1 MQKRFGL
8 FCLPSNIND
17 QCTPIVNQFFV
28 ERAPW
33 ADNNPYARQYFLQQH
48 MVAVDHKPRMAMW
61 GKGQQQGVGC
71 RYRQQNC
78 LCTWHHS
85 IPFKKKIEKAGGVYV
100 QHSAINDDGGRDLI
114 LEDST
119 PRSVENDAFK
129 GIVGQS
135 TKMQEI
141 FRLVERVADSDS
153 TILING
159 ETGTGKGLIA
169 QAIHKQSYRKDKP
182 FVSIN
187 CGAIPENL
195 LESEL
200 FGHLKGAFTGATANK
215 VGKFEA
221 ANGGTIFLD
230 EIGDMSQDLQ
240 VKILKVLEER
250 CFEPVG
256 GCKTVTVNV
265 RIVAATHRDLEEE
278 VQKGNFREDLFY
290 RLFVIPVNL
299 PSLRERRSD
308 IPHFVAHFLNC
319 LNQAKKTQVV
329 SIADDALNVMMQ
341 HAWPGNVRELA
352 NLMERMVV
360 IKGKGEIDI
369 NDLPEKMKS
378 QSPNNSFCAPEITG
392 DGLCLST
399 AVSEFEKRL
408 IYQSLEKTKWVKNRA
423 AQLLQVKRTTL
434 VEKIK
439 RYELQKCA

>member
-1 MQKRFGL
+1 M
-8 FCLPSNIND
+8 
-17 QCTPIVNQFFV
+17 
-28 ERAPW
+28 
-33 ADNNPYARQYFLQQH
+33 
-48 MVAVDHKPRMAMW
+48 
-61 GKGQQQGVGC
+61 
-71 RYRQQNC
+71 
-78 LCTWHHS
+78 
-85 IPFKKKIEKAGGVYV
+85 
-100 QHSAINDDGGRDLI
+100 INDDGMDVTV
-114 LEDST
+114 EDQA
-119 PRSVENDAFK
+119 PLANENDAFK

-135 TKMQEI
+135 TQMQAV
-141 FRLVERVADSDS
+141 FRLVKRVANSDS

-169 QAIHKQSYRKDKP
+169 HAIHKQSYRRNQP

-200 FGHLKGAFTGATANK
+200 FGHLKGSFTGATANK

-221 ANGGTIFLD
+221 ADGGTIFLD

-256 GCKTVTVNV
+256 GCKTVKVNV
-265 RIVAATHRDLEEE
+265 RIIAATHRDLEEE

-290 RLFVIPVNL
+290 RLFVIPIKL
-299 PSLRERRSD
+299 AALRERRSD
-308 IPHFVAHFLNC
+308 IPHFVDHFLDC
-319 LNQAKKTQVV
+319 LNASKKTCVN
-329 SIADDALNVMMQ
+329 SISDDALNVLMQ

-360 IKGKGEIDI
+360 IKGEGEIDI
-369 NDLPEKMKS
+369 GDLPEKMKRDA
-378 QSPNNSFCAPEITG
+378 PTNSFCAPEITG
-392 DGLCLST
+392 DGLCLNT

-408 IYQSLEKTKWVKNRA
+408 IYQSLEKTKWVKNKA